1 MSQIT
6 THILDLS
13 LGMPARGVAAIL
25 YRGTGAD
32 RTELGQGVTDTDG
45 RISRW
50 LGDETLPGGTYSI
63 IFASGRYFADRGV
76 DTFYPHV
83 EIVFGV
89 AEGGVH
95 YHVPLLLSPWGY
107 STYRGS

>member
-13 LGMPARGVAAIL
+13 HGTPARGVAATL
-25 YRGTGAD
+25 WRGAGTD
-32 RTELGQGVTDTDG
+32 RVELAKGVTDTDG
-45 RISRW
+45 RIAGW
-50 LGDETLPGGTYSI
+50 LSGETLPGGAYSI
-63 IFASGRYFADRGV
+63 TFASGRYFAAQGV

-83 EIVFGV
+83 EIIFDV
-89 AEGGVH
+89 AKGGAH
-95 YHVPLLLSPWGY
+95 YHVPLLISPWGY

>member
-13 LGMPARGVAAIL
+13 AGAPAPGVAATL
-25 YRGTGAD
+25 YQGVGPD
-32 RTELGQGVTDTDG
+32 RAELAQGVTDADG
-45 RISRW
+45 RISGW
-50 LGDETLPGGTYSI
+50 LGDGTLPGGIYSI
-63 IFASGRYFADRGV
+63 AFASGRYFSDRGV
-76 DTFYPHV
+76 DTFYPCV
-83 EIVFGV
+83 EVVFDV
-89 AEGGVH
+89 AQGGAH

>member
-13 LGMPARGVAAIL
+13 LGKPARGVAATL
-25 YRGTGAD
+25 YRGEGKD
-32 RTELGQGVTDTDG
+32 RKELTKGVSDADG
-45 RISRW
+45 RISGW
-50 LGDETLPGGTYSI
+50 LGDDRLPGGIYSI
-63 IFASGRYFADRGV
+63 AFASGRYFADRGMN
-76 DTFYPHV
+76 TFYPRV
-83 EIVFGV
+83 EIVFDV
-89 AEGGVH
+89 VEGGTH

>member
-13 LGMPARGVAAIL
+13 CGMPARGVAATL
-25 YRGTGAD
+25 WRGAGPD
-32 RTELGQGVTDTDG
+32 RVELARGVTDTDG
-45 RISRW
+45 RISGW
-50 LGDETLPGGTYSI
+50 LGGEALSGGAYSI
-63 IFASGRYFADRGV
+63 TFASGRYFADRSV

-83 EIVFGV
+83 EIVFDV
-89 AEGGVH
+89 AEGGAH
-95 YHVPLLLSPWGY
+95 YHVPLLISPWGY

>member
-13 LGMPARGVAAIL
+13 RGTPARGVTATL
-25 YRGTGAD
+25 YQGARSD
-32 RTELGQGVTDTDG
+32 RAELAQGVTDADG
-45 RISRW
+45 RISGW
-50 LGDETLPGGTYSI
+50 LGDETLPGGIYSI
-63 IFASGRYFADRGV
+63 AFASGLYFADQGV

-83 EIVFGV
+83 EIVFDV
-89 AEGGVH
+89 IEGGAH